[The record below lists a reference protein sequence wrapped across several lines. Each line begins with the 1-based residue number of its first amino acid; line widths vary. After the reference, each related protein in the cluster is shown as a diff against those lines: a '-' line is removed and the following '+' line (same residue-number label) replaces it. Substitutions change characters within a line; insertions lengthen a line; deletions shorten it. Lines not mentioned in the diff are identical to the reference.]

1 MVSCPHLLAIDLKKN
16 WTLWYWELFKGSEF
30 ILEDVAFRDPSL
42 FTYRETAHSFL
53 LLLNYQRAVVSVHE
67 HIHFS
72 LHIYTTVT
80 LGTMPTVGTHGDT
93 HLQTNKLLS
102 QIIVS
107 LLVTPTNT
115 DCVFWL
121 LDDYFPWNF
130 IISFEFFE
138 ASNAVESLQDGLC
151 LLVLVVW
158 GCDQSE
164 WTDVFQTIL
173 VLKFG
178 PYTTVSDDF
187 VRNPQ
192 GRFLVCTFTQWKAS
206 CKCKLTV

>member
-16 WTLWYWELFKGSEF
+16 WTLWYWELFKRSEF
-30 ILEDVAFRDPSL
+30 ILEDVAFCDPSL

-130 IISFEFFE
+130 IISFVWVFWGLKRSWISPRWFVFACTSCLGIRPIWVNWRFSDHLGSEIWTIHDCEWWLCYKSSGEIFGLYFH
-138 ASNAVESLQDGLC
+138 SMES
-151 LLVLVVW
+151 
-158 GCDQSE
+158 
-164 WTDVFQTIL
+164 F
-173 VLKFG
+173 
-178 PYTTVSDDF
+178 P
-187 VRNPQ
+187 
-192 GRFLVCTFTQWKAS
+192 
-206 CKCKLTV
+206 